1 MSDLLR
7 LATRGSPLALYQATL
22 AATLLQAANPGLTCE
37 LVIVETSGDRN
48 TTEPLSILGGQGIF
62 AKEVQV
68 AVLEGRADVAVH
80 SAKDLPST
88 TPEGL
93 ILACV
98 PEREDPADALV
109 GRSLAGLGPGAT
121 VATGS
126 PRRRALLQSLRPDL
140 NFVELRGNMA
150 ARFARA
156 GTNGVD
162 AVIAAVAALKRLE
175 QESLLA
181 ERLDPEIFTPQVGQG
196 AVALEA
202 RSGENAERV
211 LRSIDDE
218 RAHRCVEAERAFLV
232 GIGAGCT
239 VPAGAWCTEEKGT
252 LRLRAVM
259 ASSSGRLERSVH
271 EGNDPI
277 VLGAA
282 CANDLAWIAGSHA

>member
-1 MSDLLR
+1 
-7 LATRGSPLALYQATL
+7 
-22 AATLLQAANPGLTCE
+22 
-37 LVIVETSGDRN
+37 
-48 TTEPLSILGGQGIF
+48 
-62 AKEVQV
+62 
-68 AVLEGRADVAVH
+68 
-80 SAKDLPST
+80 
-88 TPEGL
+88 
-93 ILACV
+93 
-98 PEREDPADALV
+98 
-109 GRSLAGLGPGAT
+109 
-121 VATGS
+121 
-126 PRRRALLQSLRPDL
+126 
-140 NFVELRGNMA
+140 MA